1 MARKVRLVSL
11 RKRLDTVDQKA
22 AKELVQMVLV
32 RSFPDHL
39 KRQICGIALDAPL

>member
-22 AKELVQMVLV
+22 AKALVQMVLV
-32 RSFPDHL
+32 RPFPDQL
-39 KRQICGIALDAPL
+39 KC